1 MQNKVLKP
9 MEPLQDQ
16 MILLNHKL
24 DALHQ
29 SIETLLGS
37 LATRVS
43 SGESAALHEPIV
55 QVMQRSAA
63 LMDASHQGIHSLADL
78 NAEYKDILIDDS
90 YREPSDRAGDKELTP
105 EIQVQRLMAQLTAAY
120 NRIADLEEQL
130 LSRRIH

>member
-1 MQNKVLKP
+1 MAQI
-9 MEPLQDQ
+9 LQR
-16 MILLNHKL
+16 
-24 DALHQ
+24 
-29 SIETLLGS
+29 G
-37 LATRVS
+37 
-43 SGESAALHEPIV
+43 AALVDSPSPI
-55 QVMQRSAA
+55 
-63 LMDASHQGIHSLADL
+63 LHSMADL

>member
-1 MQNKVLKP
+1 

-16 MILLNHKL
+16 ISLLNHKL

-29 SIETLLGS
+29 SIETLLGR
-37 LATRVS
+37 LASRVS
-43 SGESAALHEPIV
+43 SEESSSLHEPMAQIL
-55 QVMQRSAA
+55 QRGAA
-63 LMDASHQGIHSLADL
+63 LVDSPSPVLHSMADL

-120 NRIADLEEQL
+120 NRIADLDEQL
-130 LSRRIH
+130 LARRIH

>member
-1 MQNKVLKP
+1 
-9 MEPLQDQ
+9 MEPLQEQ
-16 MILLNHKL
+16 VTLLHDKL

-29 SIETLLGS
+29 AIETLLGR
-37 LATRVS
+37 LASTTS
-43 SGESAALHEPIV
+43 HSEPLSFNDPIV
-55 QVMQRSAA
+55 KSIQQNSTFMDSAHHG
-63 LMDASHQGIHSLADL
+63 LHTLNDL